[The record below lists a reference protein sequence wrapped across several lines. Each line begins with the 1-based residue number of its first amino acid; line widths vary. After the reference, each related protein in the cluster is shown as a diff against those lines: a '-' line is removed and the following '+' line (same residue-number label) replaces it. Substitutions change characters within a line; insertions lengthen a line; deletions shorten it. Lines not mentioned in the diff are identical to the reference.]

1 MHVRFPTSLLLL
13 LLGAACSPINATREI
28 SAAQSALTAAK
39 DAGANRLAVYEYTSA
54 TEYLHKAR
62 EEANYSD
69 YDAARIYA
77 AHARELAQ
85 EARARADRER
95 GAVPAENAHEMDP
108 VPPPPDSQTPPES
121 STSASVDD
129 ASASDQQKKARGR
142 AK

>member
-13 LLGAACSPINATREI
+13 LLSAACSPFNANREI
-28 SAAQSALTAAK
+28 SDAQSALTAARS
-39 DAGANRLAVYEYTSA
+39 AGANRLAIYEFTSA

-77 AHARELAQ
+77 AHARELAE

-95 GAVPAENAHEMDP
+95 GSVPSENAHELDP
-108 VPPPPDSQTPPES
+108 APPPPDGQTTPES

-129 ASASDQQKKARGR
+129 PSDQQKKARGR
-142 AK
+142 IK